1 MDVQVR
7 PAAAPRTAEGGVS
20 GARVVVPV
28 VRREEEDGRILVEG
42 VLGGVAVVI
51 VPVHD
56 QHLPVSAIIL
66 CVAGGDRGV
75 REEAKALLRAG
86 VVRVVSRRPDRAEG
100 VSEPSRG
107 NFPHGGERSG
117 DGEFGDLAGGRDAP
131 DAVHVLRRVVAHDRG
146 QGIRPVLDRDQH
158 RKEPG
163 RGERLADLH
172 QPGRRL
178 GVAAADVVAE
188 E

>member
-7 PAAAPRTAEGGVS
+7 PAAVPRAVQARVS

-28 VRREEEDGRILVEG
+28 VRREEEDGRVLVEG
-42 VLGGVAVVI
+42 VLGGVAVVV

-56 QHLPVSAIIL
+56 QHLAVSALTL

-75 REEAKALLRAG
+75 REEAKALLGAG
-86 VVRVVSRRPDRAEG
+86 VVRVVSRRPDGAKG
-100 VSEPSRG
+100 VLEPPRG
-107 NFPHGGERSG
+107 NFPHSGERSG
-117 DGEFGDLAGGRDAP
+117 DGEFGDLAGGGDAP
-131 DAVHVLRRVVAHDRG
+131 DAVHVFGGVVAQDRG

-158 RKEPG
+158 REEPG
-163 RGERLADLH
+163 GGERLADLH
-172 QPGRRL
+172 EPGRRL
-178 GVAAADVVAE
+178 GMAAADVVAE